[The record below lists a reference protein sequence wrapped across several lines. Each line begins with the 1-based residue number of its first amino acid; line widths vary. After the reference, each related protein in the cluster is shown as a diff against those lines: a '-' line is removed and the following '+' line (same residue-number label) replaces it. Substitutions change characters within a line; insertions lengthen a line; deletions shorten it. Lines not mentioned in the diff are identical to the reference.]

1 MHTNTCKITRP
12 SSEKT
17 KPASKRHR
25 MSQGVFL
32 DAGLKNKQA
41 SQQTHTYTHTHTHTQ
56 KAKKLTIK
64 RLNKHQIMQKSAQKP
79 AKSSARARKMKA
91 SNKKTPHEPRCLFR
105 GREKKNKQTNQRT
118 EDLVEE
124 GELQCARSATLH
136 LPKTGALQSLR
147 SAWGPLQILLN

>member
-1 MHTNTCKITRP
+1 MHTNTCKNTRP

-41 SQQTHTYTHTHTHTQ
+41 SQQTHTYTHTQ
-56 KAKKLTIK
+56 KAKQLTIK

-105 GREKKNKQTNQRT
+105 GREKKNKQTNEQTNKQRT
-118 EDLVEE
+118 NHQTSKHQAITQENVQQTDK
-124 GELQCARSATLH
+124 QT
-136 LPKTGALQSLR
+136 K
-147 SAWGPLQILLN
+147 N